1 MLTHCL
7 NHLHL
12 LYHLFRRLKSS
23 KGTHQ
28 STANLYKGGQPVLFV
43 WGVPT
48 PKNAGHLPTS
58 HINMI
63 IFQPPE
69 TMTRRFSCSMAA
81 SADAC
86 SVSPIPLS
94 CSSRASAG
102 FQNMISISYLSW
114 LYRALSPQFPTLQC
128 TLRKTCRNSLQTLY
142 ACGCERKRTNPCTPT
157 GTCKRLS
164 EIARKDR
171 SSSYAN
177 LQKSETLCLKLIEFV
192 SAGNKDQTWH
202 VTSDSFRAS
211 KRLSKVSMQV
221 RNWTTWVSSST
232 PEPSWLRTSVSGK
245 PGFQNRC

>member
-1 MLTHCL
+1 MPKLSHHVIMLTHCL

-192 SAGNKDQTWH
+192 SAGNKDQT
-202 VTSDSFRAS
+202 
-211 KRLSKVSMQV
+211 
-221 RNWTTWVSSST
+221 
-232 PEPSWLRTSVSGK
+232 
-245 PGFQNRC
+245 